1 MPRHPRVAS
10 LLVPVIVETIAALR
24 EALSDR
30 GTVALIPTMGALHD
44 GHLAH
49 IARARELADTVVV
62 SIFVN
67 PLQFG
72 PNEDYLRYPRDL
84 EGDADKLAGV
94 DFIFAPSADEM
105 YPTGKT
111 ATKVTAGDVGN
122 LFEGRSRPGHYDGVL
137 TVVNKLLNIVQ
148 PVAVTFGQKDAQQ
161 IFLVSRMVADL
172 NLPVRVV
179 TIDTVRDDDGLAMSS
194 RNRFLDA
201 KERRASLA
209 LSRALEAAES
219 SADRGIDAVLAAAQ
233 SVVMGE
239 PLVELDYLAVVNSK
253 TFLPVDDNYR
263 GPATVLVAARVG
275 STRLIDNERIRL
287 GGS

>member
-1 MPRHPRVAS
+1 M
-10 LLVPVIVETIAALR
+10 PVIVETIADLR

-49 IARARELADTVVV
+49 IERARELADTVVV

-84 EGDADKLAGV
+84 EGDAAKLEGV
-94 DFIFAPSADEM
+94 DFIFAPSAEQM
-105 YPTGKT
+105 YPTGAT
-111 ATKVTAGDVGN
+111 ATKVTAGNVGT

-179 TIDTVRDDDGLAMSS
+179 TIDTVREDDGLAMSS
-194 RNRFLDA
+194 RNRFLDP
-201 KERRASLA
+201 KERRAAIA

-253 TFLPVDDNYR
+253 TFLPVDDFYR
-263 GPATVLVAARVG
+263 GPATVIVAARVG
-275 STRLIDNERIRL
+275 TTRLIDNERIHL
-287 GGS
+287 GGN

>member
-49 IARARELADTVVV
+49 IATARELADTVVV

-161 IFLVSRMVADL
+161 IFLVNRMVNDL

-179 TIDTVRDDDGLAMSS
+179 TIDTVRDADGLAMSS

-201 KERRASLA
+201 KERRASVA

-253 TFLPVDDNYR
+253 TFLPVDDAYR
-263 GPATVLVAARVG
+263 GPATVIVAARVG
-275 STRLIDNERIRL
+275 TTRLIDNERIRL

>member
-1 MPRHPRVAS
+1 
-10 LLVPVIVETIAALR
+10 VPVIVETIADLR
-24 EALSDR
+24 ERLADA

-49 IARARELADTVVV
+49 IERARELADVVV
-62 SIFVN
+62 ISIFVN

-84 EGDADKLAGV
+84 EGDAAKLAGV
-94 DFIFAPSADEM
+94 DYIFAPSAEEM
-105 YPTGKT
+105 YPTGAT
-111 ATKVTAGDVGN
+111 STKVTAGNVGN

-179 TIDTVRDDDGLAMSS
+179 TIDTVRESDGLAMSS
-194 RNRFLDA
+194 RNRFLEP
-201 KERRASLA
+201 KERRASVA

-239 PLVELDYLAVVNSK
+239 PLVELDYLAVVNSR

-263 GPATVLVAARVG
+263 GPATVLVAARIG
-275 STRLIDNERIRL
+275 TTRLIDNERIHL
-287 GGS
+287 GGN